1 VFVVSKSGLFK
12 GLISTE
18 KEFQK
23 VSNQYAYTK
32 QDVEKVFHEME
43 EELFASRTPGADD
56 ESVPKMLV
64 VVGVEGAGKTHLL
77 NELLKT
83 SRYSNYVPLYEPEY
97 RTRHPHYDEIE
108 KHGVV
113 YAYKQTEAFIR
124 DLGAMIFEKSLEDK
138 YSIIMEAGLETREF
152 AGFQTGEHSCLYE
165 YEVHVIASKKDFAH
179 VSTIVRAL
187 DCVKGNKLERFVSLR
202 DIDAGM
208 ANAKAVLTAFE
219 EACSR
224 VQGSEIMLYERN
236 FGTDKNSRMICR
248 SQCVKV
254 GELTPQPITNGSV
267 SIPAASNKV
276 RVEYKSGVA
285 VFGIY
290 KAFSDVADGAIFHR
304 YGREKMVLECHTA
317 LAGTHQLDRK
327 DAELAVNDL
336 YSYILK
342 YTIR

>member
-1 VFVVSKSGLFK
+1 VSKSGLFK

-23 VSNQYAYTK
+23 VSNKYAYTK

-43 EELFASRTPGADD
+43 EQLFASRTPGADD

-113 YAYKQTEAFIR
+113 YAYKQTEAFVR

-152 AGFQTGEHSCLYE
+152 AGFQTGEHACLYE

-187 DCVKGNKLERFVSLR
+187 DSVKGNKLERFVSHR

-219 EACSR
+219 EACSK
-224 VQGSEIMLYERN
+224 VQGSEITLYERN
-236 FGTDKNSRMICR
+236 FSTDKKSRMICH

-254 GELTPQPITNGSV
+254 GELTPQPINSGGVSV
-267 SIPAASNKV
+267 SVDMNQV
-276 RVEYKSGVA
+276 RIEYKSGA
-285 VFGIY
+285 VLFGVY

-304 YGREKMVLECHTA
+304 YGREKMVLECHAA
-317 LAGTHQLDRK
+317 LAGTLQLDRK
-327 DAELAVNDL
+327 DAGLAVNNL

-342 YTIR
+342 YAIR